1 VRLRA
6 AGAQFVEAPP
16 ATLAA
21 ASVQSYLRTKSRR
34 RL

>member
-1 VRLRA
+1 V
-6 AGAQFVEAPP
+6 VEAPP

-21 ASVQSYLRTKSRR
+21 ACVRTYLRAKSLA